1 MSHLIEVAF
10 RGNRKEFFQ
19 WDAETAPSLKAGVIV
34 EADRGED
41 FGHVHATG
49 ELAEVRCRGCAHGC
63 GTTPPPRK
71 ALRLATADE
80 TVKERELTAENES
93 ARRKAMERVKAN
105 GLVMKLTDAE
115 WQWDRRKLTFY
126 FTAER
131 RVDFRALVRDLAA
144 MFRTRIEL
152 KQIGVRDEAKRL
164 SGVGRCGRE
173 YCSSSWLPD
182 LRPVNLGVAKDQKLS
197 LNPQQISG
205 ACGRLMCCLRYEHEF
220 YVQSRRRFPKEGKI
234 LQTSLGE
241 EKVVVCDIFN
251 DRVTLRTAEGDTR
264 IVPLAELREEIGGF
278 DGMHATETHEIPSDV
293 EDMAIDQDV
302 VRARGRTRTPPRSVP
317 RIEPGMDSRV
327 HTRVELPV
335 VATPAPVAAAAQA
348 VALAVAPAVAPI
360 AAPIV
365 EKKADV
371 VAPPPPPVITTPA
384 VAPPAPAAA
393 ESTAGAPGVA
403 AASTVATDAKPEA
416 ATEATTG
423 AATDAKT
430 EAATPAAEGST
441 EEPRRKR
448 RRGRRGGRRL
458 RAAEQRRQQDAG
470 STGDSSNSDGA
481 EDDDEDGDDDSP
493 SLAN

>member
-19 WDAETAPSLKAGVIV
+19 WEDETAPPLKAGIIV

-41 FGHVHATG
+41 FGRVHSTG
-49 ELAEVRCRGCAHGC
+49 ELAVVRCRGCAHGC

-71 ALRLATADE
+71 ALRLATRDE
-80 TVKERELTAENES
+80 DVREREMAADNES
-93 ARRKAMERVKAN
+93 ARRRGMERVKAN
-105 GLVMKLTDAE
+105 NLVMKLSDAE

-126 FTAER
+126 FTSER

-251 DRVTLRTAEGDTR
+251 ERVTLRTAEGDTR
-264 IVPLAELREEIGGF
+264 VVPLAVLREEIGSFG
-278 DGMHATETHEIPSDV
+278 DSQAAEIVDTTAYDTEDVAYDSDAPST
-293 EDMAIDQDV
+293 
-302 VRARGRTRTPPRSVP
+302 RGRTRTPPRSTAGVVP
-317 RIEPGMDSRV
+317 SVVTPLASVPARV
-327 HTRVELPV
+327 SPASAVSAPDTPTPI
-335 VATPAPVAAAAQA
+335 ATP
-348 VALAVAPAVAPI
+348 
-360 AAPIV
+360 V
-365 EKKADV
+365 ES
-371 VAPPPPPVITTPA
+371 P
-384 VAPPAPAAA
+384 
-393 ESTAGAPGVA
+393 STAGAPVTANHERVA
-403 AASTVATDAKPEA
+403 ENATAGDVDADDAESTAD
-416 ATEATTG
+416 
-423 AATDAKT
+423 
-430 EAATPAAEGST
+430 
-441 EEPRRKR
+441 EPRRKR

-458 RAAEQRRQQDAG
+458 RAAEQRRQADGTMSSDA
-470 STGDSSNSDGA
+470 TDDVDESD
-481 EDDDEDGDDDSP
+481 EDDDDGGHAGDASSDSTP
-493 SLAN
+493 TSTLTD

>member
-19 WDAETAPSLKAGVIV
+19 WEEETAPALKAGVIV

-41 FGHVHATG
+41 FGRVHATG

-63 GTTPPPRK
+63 GTAPPPRK
-71 ALRLATADE
+71 AVRLATPE
-80 TVKERELTAENES
+80 ENVLERELGAENES
-93 ARRKAMERVKAN
+93 ARRRAMERVKAN
-105 GLVMKLTDAE
+105 ALVMKLTDAE

-234 LQTSLGE
+234 LQTTLGE
-241 EKVVVCDIFN
+241 EKVVACDIFN
-251 DRVTLRTAEGDTR
+251 DRVTLRTAEGDVR
-264 IVPLAELREEIGGF
+264 VVPLADLREE
-278 DGMHATETHEIPSDV
+278 M
-293 EDMAIDQDV
+293 
-302 VRARGRTRTPPRSVP
+302 
-317 RIEPGMDSRV
+317 
-327 HTRVELPV
+327 
-335 VATPAPVAAAAQA
+335 
-348 VALAVAPAVAPI
+348 
-360 AAPIV
+360 
-365 EKKADV
+365 
-371 VAPPPPPVITTPA
+371 
-384 VAPPAPAAA
+384 
-393 ESTAGAPGVA
+393 
-403 AASTVATDAKPEA
+403 
-416 ATEATTG
+416 
-423 AATDAKT
+423 
-430 EAATPAAEGST
+430 GSF
-441 EEPRRKR
+441 
-448 RRGRRGGRRL
+448 
-458 RAAEQRRQQDAG
+458 
-470 STGDSSNSDGA
+470 GDSHTVEPIDVADDTEDIAYDADA
-481 EDDDEDGDDDSP
+481 ECPHFRQFLKEAL
-493 SLAN
+493 SLIHI

>member
-1 MSHLIEVAF
+1 MTHLIEVAF
-10 RGNRKEFFQ
+10 RGKRKEFFQ
-19 WDAETAPSLKAGVIV
+19 WEEETAPSLKAGVIV

-71 ALRLATADE
+71 ALRLATAE
-80 TVKERELTAENES
+80 ENLAERELGAENEG

-264 IVPLAELREEIGGF
+264 VVALAELREEIGGF
-278 DGMHATETHEIPSDV
+278 GESHVVETIDV
-293 EDMAIDQDV
+293 YNDTEDMAIDQDV
-302 VRARGRTRTPPRSVP
+302 VRARGRTRTPLPIAPAHTTPIVVPAVAATVVVSPVSSTAAATIASV
-317 RIEPGMDSRV
+317 
-327 HTRVELPV
+327 
-335 VATPAPVAAAAQA
+335 AAPVAPAAVEKTDEIADAAADAMQ
-348 VALAVAPAVAPI
+348 
-360 AAPIV
+360 
-365 EKKADV
+365 D
-371 VAPPPPPVITTPA
+371 
-384 VAPPAPAAA
+384 
-393 ESTAGAPGVA
+393 
-403 AASTVATDAKPEA
+403 ATDAA
-416 ATEATTG
+416 TTEA
-423 AATDAKT
+423 DAS
-430 EAATPAAEGST
+430 A

-458 RAAEQRRQQDAG
+458 RAAEQRRLQDTGNAG
-470 STGDSSNSDGA
+470 DVTSSEG
-481 EDDDEDGDDDSP
+481 DDDEDDDDDDGDDESP
-493 SLAN
+493 STPTKTD